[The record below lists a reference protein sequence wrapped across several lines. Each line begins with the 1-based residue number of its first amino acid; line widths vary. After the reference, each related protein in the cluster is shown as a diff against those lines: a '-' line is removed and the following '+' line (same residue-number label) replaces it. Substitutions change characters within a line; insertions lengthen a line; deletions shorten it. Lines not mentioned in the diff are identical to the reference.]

1 MQQVMKRTAAET
13 GGGAIMNCTETTE
26 RISEPTLMKAI
37 SYPTNYQIG
46 DKAELTKKFSDK
58 DLMDYVRATNDSNP
72 IHCNDEHTISRFK
85 GKIVHGM
92 LVGGLISAVLGTT
105 LPGHGTIYVSQSLK
119 FIKPVYLNESI
130 TARVE
135 ITAIDEQRKRLVMAT
150 TCFNEKNELVVV
162 GEAVVIPPEWLI

>member
-1 MQQVMKRTAAET
+1 MNSAVTESINQSATGTAAT
-13 GGGAIMNCTETTE
+13 G
-26 RISEPTLMKAI
+26 
-37 SYPTNYQIG
+37 YQSKYNIG
-46 DKAELTKKFSDK
+46 DKAEITKKFSDK

-119 FIKPVYLNESI
+119 FIKPVYVNESI

-135 ITAIDEQRKRLVMAT
+135 ITAIDEKRKRLVMAT